1 MKPPLLERF
10 RAWITASSL
19 RMVLVPMGAI
29 IALFTA
35 YSLWQLQE
43 PLTATVRTP
52 SKTRAAAYLSSIVT
66 GAETVPTQGV
76 LQSLVGQLAL
86 TAGIT
91 DIVVLALPE
100 RVVLASGRPDEVGL
114 PLARLRDGRITAAVN
129 DYLSSPE
136 RGLALRPEDTEVFGL
151 AAALLP
157 WRSSG
162 LRGMPGEAVV
172 YLRMTFA
179 DELEDM
185 RGGLLRMAMQRLIF
199 ALTGLAAA
207 GFLVHRIVG
216 RPAKRVRSTVEE
228 FAAGNPQARVTG
240 VEHAEFAEVARAVNL
255 AFAAVAQ
262 AQDRLRV
269 MTEAAPTGIFS
280 LDSSGACLATN
291 ERWREMT
298 GLKAEEALGQGWL
311 RAVHPEDRGLA
322 QSTLLGRSRSE
333 GPIYH
338 RLLRADGTTRWV
350 IRSLTPLAAAGS
362 SGQPGGFIGTLT
374 DITELR
380 TLQDRISRSEQQQ
393 RLLFESMPQGVIIYD
408 GTGRVIDANPA
419 AERFLGYTREELI
432 RGEHRT
438 DPSNGPFR
446 EDGTFIPVEERPS
459 HVSLR
464 ERREVRDVM
473 MGLIP
478 RQGGRL
484 GWYRTNAIPLF
495 AGRGDEARVYFTLE
509 DITGIRAAQ
518 EALRRSEAR
527 YQDLV
532 ETSPDLIF
540 ECDPEGRLTYV
551 NRTWEQVTGAA
562 PATLLGRGW
571 WALEPVRAEGKPLAG
586 EAAFQRLRKERAIS
600 GVELEWHGPAGA
612 RIDIVVNAKAV
623 TGPRGEVTGFR
634 GTAYDITQRKATLAL
649 LAESQERFAS
659 FFDQAVDA
667 MVVSS
672 EDGIILEVNPA
683 ACSLLGW
690 SREEMVGRGR
700 EMIIDVSDPR
710 AAIAVGERSRDGLF
724 HGELFSRRRNGERF
738 EVEVTSKFYR
748 ARDGRRQA
756 GTIVRDISAR
766 KQAEAV
772 RLRSQRL
779 ESIGTLAGGIAH
791 DLNNGLAPI
800 LLGITLLRRH
810 FPERG
815 DLLNTL
821 QSSAS
826 KAAAMVRQLLTFA
839 RGTEGERR
847 PVGSTRLL
855 REVTD
860 LTRSTFPR
868 SITLSVDAPDDL
880 WLVRGDET
888 QLHQVA
894 LNLCVN
900 ARDAMPAGGTLTIT
914 ARNEVLAERESS
926 SLGDIQPGPY
936 VVWRFRDTGTG
947 MPAGVLERIFDPF
960 YTTKPPGE
968 GTGLGLPTAL
978 GIVRSHGG
986 FFRVESREG
995 AGSCFQV
1002 FLPAADADA
1011 APATVAAPAAT
1022 PAEPWSGRGR
1032 RILVVDDEPAV
1043 REVAVAVLESL
1054 GFGAESAID
1063 AREALLRLADPA
1075 FAPVAVLTD
1084 FQMPGLDGL
1093 GLARE
1098 IRRRRPG
1105 LPVIVASGRF
1115 EETAI
1120 TGLRGLG
1127 VTELLPKPF
1136 EEARLV
1142 EALRRVLGEGASA
1155 VDSTTPMRLQPLT
1168 P

>member
-1 MKPPLLERF
+1 
-10 RAWITASSL
+10 
-19 RMVLVPMGAI
+19 
-29 IALFTA
+29 
-35 YSLWQLQE
+35 
-43 PLTATVRTP
+43 
-52 SKTRAAAYLSSIVT
+52 
-66 GAETVPTQGV
+66 
-76 LQSLVGQLAL
+76 
-86 TAGIT
+86 
-91 DIVVLALPE
+91 
-100 RVVLASGRPDEVGL
+100 
-114 PLARLRDGRITAAVN
+114 
-129 DYLSSPE
+129 
-136 RGLALRPEDTEVFGL
+136 
-151 AAALLP
+151 
-157 WRSSG
+157 
-162 LRGMPGEAVV
+162 
-172 YLRMTFA
+172 
-179 DELEDM
+179 
-185 RGGLLRMAMQRLIF
+185 
-199 ALTGLAAA
+199 
-207 GFLVHRIVG
+207 
-216 RPAKRVRSTVEE
+216 
-228 FAAGNPQARVTG
+228 
-240 VEHAEFAEVARAVNL
+240 
-255 AFAAVAQ
+255 
-262 AQDRLRV
+262 
-269 MTEAAPTGIFS
+269 
-280 LDSSGACLATN
+280 
-291 ERWREMT
+291 
-298 GLKAEEALGQGWL
+298 
-311 RAVHPEDRGLA
+311 
-322 QSTLLGRSRSE
+322 
-333 GPIYH
+333 
-338 RLLRADGTTRWV
+338 
-350 IRSLTPLAAAGS
+350 
-362 SGQPGGFIGTLT
+362 
-374 DITELR
+374 
-380 TLQDRISRSEQQQ
+380 
-393 RLLFESMPQGVIIYD
+393 
-408 GTGRVIDANPA
+408 
-419 AERFLGYTREELI
+419 
-432 RGEHRT
+432 
-438 DPSNGPFR
+438 
-446 EDGTFIPVEERPS
+446 
-459 HVSLR
+459 
-464 ERREVRDVM
+464 
-473 MGLIP
+473 
-478 RQGGRL
+478 
-484 GWYRTNAIPLF
+484 
-495 AGRGDEARVYFTLE
+495 
-509 DITGIRAAQ
+509 
-518 EALRRSEAR
+518 
-527 YQDLV
+527 
-532 ETSPDLIF
+532 
-540 ECDPEGRLTYV
+540 
-551 NRTWEQVTGAA
+551 
-562 PATLLGRGW
+562 
-571 WALEPVRAEGKPLAG
+571 
-586 EAAFQRLRKERAIS
+586 
-600 GVELEWHGPAGA
+600 
-612 RIDIVVNAKAV
+612 
-623 TGPRGEVTGFR
+623 
-634 GTAYDITQRKATLAL
+634 

-710 AAIAVGERSRDGLF
+710 AAVAVGERSRDGLF

-810 FPERG
+810 FPERA

-839 RGTEGERR
+839 RGTEGDRR

-855 REVTD
+855 REVAD
-860 LTRSTFPR
+860 LARSTFPR
-868 SITLSVDAPDDL
+868 NITLSLDAPEDL
-880 WLVRGDET
+880 WFVRGDET

-914 ARNEVLAERESS
+914 ACNEVRAERESS
-926 SLGDIQPGPY
+926 SLGDLQPGPY
-936 VVWRFRDTGTG
+936 VVWSFRDTGTG

-960 YTTKPPGE
+960 YTTKPQGE

-986 FFRVESREG
+986 LFRVESREG

-1002 FLPAADADA
+1002 FLPASDAEA
-1011 APATVAAPAAT
+1011 APTGNATAAAT
-1022 PAEPWSGRGR
+1022 AAPWSGRGR

-1093 GLARE
+1093 GLTRE
-1098 IRRRRPG
+1098 IRRRHPS

-1115 EETAI
+1115 EESTL

-1155 VDSTTPMRLQPLT
+1155 VDSPSAMRLQHGKP
-1168 P
+1168 